1 MNRKRRPHRYV
12 LSTASFAS
20 ILLLAGCVGDGSN
33 GNETTDAAGDPD
45 DTVLRFAHEYEPEH
59 PAERC
64 AVPAVQEALD
74 GSGVTIESYTSGQL
88 GTDAEM
94 LEQINDGSL
103 DIGMVSAA
111 TLATWYEPVSVV
123 SAGYLFDDVEHAEE
137 VIDSGLLDELY
148 DDLQSESG
156 FVVSD
161 IWYYGT
167 RHLTSNTPIA
177 HPDELDGVQVRVPDS
192 ELLVQTI
199 SAMGGSPT
207 PMALSEVYTGL
218 QQGTLDAQEN
228 PIPTID
234 SNGFYEVQDH
244 LNLTGHIVDMVHIVT
259 SDTVLESL
267 DSEQVTAW
275 EDAVEAGRTAMREC
289 VLQEEE
295 ETIETWR
302 EDGTMTVNEVDFDA
316 FSDRVAAEMSEDEV
330 LGDVYNEIR
339 EEG

>member
-1 MNRKRRPHRYV
+1 MDRKRQLRRHA
-12 LSTASFAS
+12 LSATTFAG
-20 ILLLAGCVGDGSN
+20 ILLLVGCVGDGVD
-33 GNETTDAAGDPD
+33 GDHATETTGDAD
-45 DTVLRFAHEYEPEH
+45 DIVLRFAHEYEPDH

-64 AVPAVQEALD
+64 AVPAIQETLD

-88 GTDAEM
+88 GTDTEM

-111 TLATWYEPVSVV
+111 ALATWYEPVSVV
-123 SAGYLFDDVEHAEE
+123 SAGYLFDDVEHAED
-137 VIDSGLLDELY
+137 VIESGLLDELY
-148 DDLQSESG
+148 EELHSEAG

-167 RHLTSNTPIA
+167 RHMTANASITQPEDLA
-177 HPDELDGVQVRVPDS
+177 GMQVRVPDS
-192 ELLVQTI
+192 TLLIQTI

-207 PMALSEVYTGL
+207 PMALAEVYTGL

-234 SNGFYEVQDH
+234 SNGFYEVQDY

-259 SDTVLESL
+259 SDAVLEPL
-267 DSEQVTAW
+267 DSEQATAW
-275 EDAVEAGRTAMREC
+275 EEAMEAGRAAMREC

-295 ETIETWR
+295 ETIESWR
-302 EDGTMTVNEVDFDA
+302 EDGTISVNEVDFDA
-316 FSDRVAAEMSEDEV
+316 FSDRVAEEMSEDEV
-330 LGDVYNEIR
+330 LGELYNEIR
-339 EEG
+339 EQG